1 MKKIFILIFTLIS
14 LISLNCFAVEKSTTF
29 TKEVF
34 DKAQS
39 EGKIV
44 VINSWNKFCTTCKK
58 QINILDQAEK
68 EFNDVLFLSFEQK
81 KAKEIANFLKIDYW
95 TTIVVYKNNK
105 EIYRSI
111 GETDKSDIYLAIQKG
126 V

>member
-1 MKKIFILIFTLIS
+1 MKKIFILIFT

-29 TKEVF
+29 TKEIF
-34 DKAQS
+34 DKAQF

-58 QINILDQAEK
+58 QVNILDQAEK
-68 EFNDVLFLSFEQK
+68 EFNDLLFLSFEQNKNK
-81 KAKEIANFLKIDYW
+81 KIGDFLKISYW
-95 TTIVVYKNNK
+95 TTIVIYKNNK

-111 GETDKSDIYLAIQKG
+111 GKTDKSEIYFAIEKS

>member
-1 MKKIFILIFTLIS
+1 MKKIFILIFT

-29 TKEVF
+29 TKEIF

-39 EGKIV
+39 ERKIV

-58 QINILDQAEK
+58 QVNILYQAEK
-68 EFNDVLFLSFEQK
+68 EFNDVLFLSFEQNKNK
-81 KAKEIANFLKIDYW
+81 KIADFLKISYW
-95 TTIVVYKNNK
+95 TTIVIYKNNK

-111 GETDKSDIYLAIQKG
+111 GNTDKSEIYFAIEKS

>member
-1 MKKIFILIFTLIS
+1 MKKIFILIFT

-58 QINILDQAEK
+58 QVNILYQAEK
-68 EFNDVLFLSFEQK
+68 EFNDVLFLSFEQNKNK
-81 KAKEIANFLKIDYW
+81 KIADFLKISYW
-95 TTIVVYKNNK
+95 TTIVIYKNNK

-111 GETDKSDIYLAIQKG
+111 GNIDKSEIYFAIEKS